1 VSDEAR
7 DQDVIDG
14 WINMPV
20 FTREEIVSDP
30 ALMKHLGFFGHGPE
44 VFMEHSLDEL
54 IADMDAV
61 QVGRGLLTGTPMSRN
76 GSGMWGAASIDA
88 ARAVEY
94 CRASDGRLR
103 LGLQL
108 DGLDRLTR
116 ITRQLRELAA
126 AGDLALVRV
135 IPSALEVPIDD
146 RLLYHV
152 YGTCEEIGVP
162 VSVNV
167 GVFGP
172 LKSSKYQD
180 PLLLEDVLI
189 DFPDL
194 TVIGAHMG
202 HPWEQLMIRLM
213 MKHENLYLMTSA
225 FSPKYIAAEVV
236 SFMNSSRGR
245 HKVMWAS
252 EWPILTFTKMLS
264 EARQLP
270 LSKESQDAYLGGN
283 LARILD
289 WPLVSGLRPPSAPN
303 ELRAGD
309 ASAQLVRS
317 ALFPAVGEHRAR
329 GGHAVPRN
337 CSG

>member
-1 VSDEAR
+1 MGAVAVPEQAR
-7 DQDVIDG
+7 GQGVIDG
-14 WINMPV
+14 WINIPA
-20 FTREEIVSDP
+20 FTRGEIVSDP
-30 ALMKHLGFFGHGPE
+30 ALMKHLSFFGHGPE
-44 VFMEHSLDEL
+44 AFMEHSLEQL
-54 IADMDAV
+54 LGDMDAA
-61 QVGRGLLTGTPMSRN
+61 QVGRGVLTGTPMGRN

-88 ARAVEY
+88 AQAVEY
-94 CRASDGRLR
+94 CRASGGRLR

-116 ITRQLRELAA
+116 VTRQLRDLAA

-135 IPSALEVPIDD
+135 IPSALEVPIDS

-167 GVFGP
+167 GIFGP

-202 HPWEQLMIRLM
+202 HPWERLLIRLM
-213 MKHENLYLMTSA
+213 MKHENLHLMTSA
-225 FSPKYIAAEVV
+225 FSPKYIVPEVV
-236 SFMNSSRGR
+236 SFMNSSRGW
-245 HKVMWAS
+245 HKVTWAS
-252 EWPILTFTKMLS
+252 EWPLLPFPKMLG

-270 LSKESQDAYLGGN
+270 LSGESQDAYLGGN

-289 WPLVSGLRPPSAPN
+289 WPLA
-303 ELRAGD
+303 A
-309 ASAQLVRS
+309 AS
-317 ALFPAVGEHRAR
+317 
-329 GGHAVPRN
+329 
-337 CSG
+337 